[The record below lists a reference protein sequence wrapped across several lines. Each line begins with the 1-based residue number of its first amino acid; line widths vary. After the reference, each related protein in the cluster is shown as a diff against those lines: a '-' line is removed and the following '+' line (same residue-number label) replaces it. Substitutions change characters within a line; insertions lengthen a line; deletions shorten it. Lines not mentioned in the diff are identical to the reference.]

1 MPNGSQNYELV
12 GNNCQNIEDLT
23 VTLTVTEDLVM
34 DIGFSLQ
41 LNVLPQPQERQ
52 LQPQPYPGISLN
64 WLQYVLYFQNTQF
77 SAEVQYWSIGAPAS
91 TPQEPTPWLPYPTEN
106 DLPYPFGPALTSNR
120 IPAGSILEIALTTDS
135 EGRVTGA
142 TFTVTIAGT
151 TSATYARNFAP
162 SAAQLL
168 SYPNLVDPV
177 AQYTLAAFEGRPRG
191 SWRLDH
197 KYVFLRRG
205 TAHLLGFGR

>member
-77 SAEVQYWSIGAPAS
+77 SVLEHWCTCVDAARTYSVAS
-91 TPQEPTPWLPYPTEN
+91 LPN
-106 DLPYPFGPALTSNR
+106 RKRFALPLRPG
-120 IPAGSILEIALTTDS
+120 TD
-135 EGRVTGA
+135 
-142 TFTVTIAGT
+142 F
-151 TSATYARNFAP
+151 
-162 SAAQLL
+162 
-168 SYPNLVDPV
+168 
-177 AQYTLAAFEGRPRG
+177 
-191 SWRLDH
+191 
-197 KYVFLRRG
+197 
-205 TAHLLGFGR
+205 